1 LTGAAP
7 SLLSSRVI
15 CHHDHLVVATL
26 VTCRAFGLPRC
37 FRSLGKLFP
46 LCPEASAGCDCRRA
60 AAAVADL
67 VFQRCYCSL
76 GKLSPS
82 RPPLLEV
89 NARRCGGFPGC
100 RPLSYVGGRLTS
112 RWLCTSRPPGRA
124 IIGMLT
130 VAEETLTALADKHKQ
145 EVKSPLYGQE
155 INPETYRRNSCRPPT
170 CRARRDYARRCRTE
184 PTSARQAGRPTAT
197 CSGA

>member
-1 LTGAAP
+1 MTGAAP

-82 RPPLLEV
+82 LPPLLEV

-100 RPLSYVGGRLTS
+100 RPLSCVGGRLTS

-124 IIGMLT
+124 I
-130 VAEETLTALADKHKQ
+130 TLSNGSGSHLANQATAFFKLGHQGSNQA
-145 EVKSPLYGQE
+145 S
-155 INPETYRRNSCRPPT
+155 T
-170 CRARRDYARRCRTE
+170 CRRCLLK
-184 PTSARQAGRPTAT
+184 
-197 CSGA
+197 

>member
-1 LTGAAP
+1 MTGAAP

-15 CHHDHLVVATL
+15 CHHDHLVVAML
-26 VTCRAFGLPRC
+26 ATCRAFGLPRC
-37 FRSLGKLFP
+37 FCSLGKLFP

-82 RPPLLEV
+82 LPPLLEV

-100 RPLSYVGGRLTS
+100 RPLSCVGGPFDIAMVVNKPTAGKGDHLKQRKRKPFGKSGHCVLQT
-112 RWLCTSRPPGRA
+112 RPPG
-124 IIGMLT
+124 
-130 VAEETLTALADKHKQ
+130 
-145 EVKSPLYGQE
+145 VKSGQ
-155 INPETYRRNSCRPPT
+155 YLPPVL
-170 CRARRDYARRCRTE
+170 
-184 PTSARQAGRPTAT
+184 S
-197 CSGA
+197 